1 MNALK
6 QLLFNMADDL
16 LIIGHR
22 NSEWT
27 GIGPVLEED
36 IAFAS
41 MAQDKIGQA
50 QAFYQL
56 IHDQFKTEK
65 PDLLGF
71 NRKENEFYSS
81 HFVEYPIGEYDFSL
95 VRHFLFDQAQFLR
108 VNDLKNSSSENLRS
122 ISLKFLPELKYHI
135 MHADIWM
142 AQLANNGNAESHS
155 RLQSSLNE
163 LYSIAFGMF
172 ENFDE
177 ENELIENKVY
187 SGENVLRD
195 NWIKTI
201 DEKCKTFNLKIPK
214 TNSIDKYLGGRK
226 AFHTIHLAPLLKE
239 MTEVFNIE
247 PTAEW

>member
-1 MNALK
+1 MSALK

-27 GIGPVLEED
+27 GIGPVIEED

-50 QAFYQL
+50 QIFYQL
-56 IHDQFKTEK
+56 IHERFDKRS

-71 NRKENEFYSS
+71 NRKEKDFYSC
-81 HFVEYPIGEYDFSL
+81 HFVEFAIGEYDYSL
-95 VRHFLFDQAQFLR
+95 VRHFLFDQAQIIR
-108 VNDLKNSSSENLRS
+108 VNDLINSSDDDLRTIS
-122 ISLKFLPELKYHI
+122 IKFLPELKYHI

-142 AQLANNGNAESHS
+142 EQLTNNGNDESQA
-155 RLQSSLNE
+155 RIQSSLNE
-163 LYSIAFGMF
+163 LFAAAFSLF
-172 ENFDE
+172 ENFE
-177 ENELIENKVY
+177 GEKELIKNKIY
-187 SGENVLRD
+187 SGEDALKIK
-195 NWIKTI
+195 WIETI
-201 DEKCKTFNLKIPK
+201 KEKCNTFKLKLPETKNI
-214 TNSIDKYLGGRK
+214 NEYMGGRQ
-226 AFHTIHLAPLLKE
+226 AFHTALLKPLLEE

>member
-56 IHDQFKTEK
+56 IHEK
-65 PDLLGF
+65 FNTDSPDLLGF
-71 NRKENEFYSS
+71 NRNENEFYSC
-81 HFVEYPIGEYDFSL
+81 HFVEFPIGEYDFSL

-108 VNDLKNSSSENLRS
+108 INDLKNSSFEELNA

-142 AQLANNGNAESHS
+142 EQLANNGNEESHA
-155 RLQSSLNE
+155 RLQSSINE
-163 LYSIAFGMF
+163 LYPISLGIF
-172 ENFDE
+172 ENYE
-177 ENELIENKVY
+177 GEKELIKKNVY
-187 SGENVLRD
+187 SGENILKD
-195 NWIKTI
+195 IFIKTVN
-201 DEKCKTFNLKIPK
+201 EKCKTFNLEIPK
-214 TNSIDKYLGGRK
+214 INSIEKYIGGRK
-226 AFHTIHLAPLLKE
+226 TFHTEYLNPLLNE

-247 PTAEW
+247 PNAEW

>member
-27 GIGPVLEED
+27 GIGPVIEED

-50 QAFYQL
+50 QSFYQL
-56 IHDQFKTEK
+56 IYERFNTES
-65 PDLLGF
+65 PDILGF
-71 NRKENEFYSS
+71 NRKENDFYSC
-81 HFVEYPIGEYDFSL
+81 HFVEYPIGEYDYSL
-95 VRHFLFDQAQFLR
+95 VRHFLFDQAQLIR
-108 VNDLKNSSSENLRS
+108 LTDLSNSSENELRAIS
-122 ISLKFLPELKYHI
+122 IKFLPELKYHI

-142 AQLANNGNAESHS
+142 EQLANNGNDDSHA
-155 RLQSSLNE
+155 RIQSSLNE
-163 LYSIAFGMF
+163 LYSIAFGLF

-177 ENELIENKVY
+177 ENELIKNKIY
-187 SGENVLRD
+187 SGENALKD

-201 DEKCKTFNLKIPK
+201 EEKCKAFNLELPQ
-214 TNSIDKYLGGRK
+214 TNSIEKYLGGKK
-226 AFHTIHLAPLLKE
+226 AFHTVHLAPLLKE